1 MSAAAAGASCRNARR
16 KQALALKQAEKEAA
30 ERALQEKLE
39 RKRAR
44 ENAPPKRRQF
54 HNLPEDYLRA
64 HAVQGRKFNTGYT
77 GHSSKLA
84 LPSHEQSSSGHRQHH
99 RSPSHQ
105 NLHSSSKHHPHYHQL
120 LNFSDHT
127 PTHRN
132 RSASIMRLG
141 VDQNKLTKSATASF
155 PLALMHDSDQTHHNL
170 MHANNKKPI
179 EIQIPVPFADGI
191 FITPAT
197 PIPSQSPNDQQ
208 QQRAA
213 EAAEAAEAEDEFLNY
228 PLERVCS
235 VYRNKKL
242 GFEDP
247 TINFYDE
254 EDERQRLKL
263 QQHQLQQLE
272 NGEFYSGA
280 VPNGQHHH
288 THWTDGLHHD
298 DDEEAYRIC
307 DHIEVNSHFVQPN
320 ERRVSSQGVV

>member
-1 MSAAAAGASCRNARR
+1 MYAAAGGASCRNARK

-39 RKRAR
+39 RRRAR
-44 ENAPPKRRQF
+44 ENQPPKSRQF
-54 HNLPEDYLRA
+54 HNLPDSYLRA
-64 HAVQGRKFNTGYT
+64 HAVQGRKFSAGYT
-77 GHSSKLA
+77 GHSSKLM
-84 LPSHEQSSSGHRQHH
+84 LPSHDTKH

-105 NLHSSSKHHPHYHQL
+105 NLHSSRHHPQHQHQ
-120 LNFSDHT
+120 NYTGNT

-141 VDQNKLTKSATASF
+141 VDQQKLTKSATASF
-155 PLALMHDSDQTHHNL
+155 PLALMHDDRSSQNHHL
-170 MHANNKKPI
+170 LHANNKPI
-179 EIQIPVPFADGI
+179 EIQIPLADGI

-197 PIPSQSPNDQQ
+197 PIPSPSPKQPTEE
-208 QQRAA
+208 QQR
-213 EAAEAAEAEDEFLNY
+213 EAAEADDEFLNF

-235 VYRNKKL
+235 VYRNRKL

-254 EDERQRLKL
+254 EDERQRIIKL
-263 QQHQLQQLE
+263 QQHQLQLQQLD
-272 NGEFYSGA
+272 NGEFYAGS

-288 THWTDGLHHD
+288 THWADGMHD

-307 DHIEVNSHFVQPN
+307 DHIEVN
-320 ERRVSSQGVV
+320 